1 MDDINQIDQSLFN
14 SQEENMDRLTT
25 WIMAMVTIGGMA
37 LGTVATLGALRIG
50 GKIRVKV
57 EQVE

>member
-1 MDDINQIDQSLFN
+1 
-14 SQEENMDRLTT
+14 MDRLTT

-57 EQVE
+57 ETPS

>member
-1 MDDINQIDQSLFN
+1 
-14 SQEENMDRLTT
+14 MDRLTT
-25 WIMAMVTIGGMA
+25 WMKAMVTIGGMA
-37 LGTVATLGALRIG
+37 LGAAATLGVLRIG

>member
-1 MDDINQIDQSLFN
+1 MDDINQMTHPLFN

-37 LGTVATLGALRIG
+37 LGTVATLGVLRIG

>member
-1 MDDINQIDQSLFN
+1 
-14 SQEENMDRLTT
+14 MDRLTT
-25 WIMAMVTIGGMA
+25 WIMAMVTIGGMT
-37 LGTVATLGALRIG
+37 LGTLTTLGVLRIG